1 MKFHILTLFPE
12 TVRCFFRESIVR
24 RAVDKGIIEVD
35 VMDIREYSLDKHK
48 KVDDYPFGGGRG
60 MVMCPDPLFRAL
72 ESIGER
78 GKAIYLSPAGALL
91 AQAKV
96 RELAKS
102 PVITMICGRY
112 EGIDQRVIDH
122 FVDETISIGDYVLT
136 GGELA
141 AAVLADSVTREL
153 ESVLGNSE
161 SRMEESFDET
171 GLLEYEQYTRP
182 ATYRGRD
189 VPQVLLNGNHAE
201 IERWRLKRRII
212 NTAKVRP
219 DLFARIPLTREME
232 ILQDETTKEK
242 EQ

>member
-1 MKFHILTLFPE
+1 MSYILEALKKSDQQRQRGATPTLP
-12 TVRCFFRESIVR
+12 T
-24 RAVDKGIIEVD
+24 
-35 VMDIREYSLDKHK
+35 
-48 KVDDYPFGGGRG
+48 
-60 MVMCPDPLFRAL
+60 
-72 ESIGER
+72 
-78 GKAIYLSPAGALL
+78 
-91 AQAKV
+91 
-96 RELAKS
+96 S
-102 PVITMICGRY
+102 PVAIAAPKQPIFLYYG
-112 EGIDQRVIDH
+112 
-122 FVDETISIGDYVLT
+122 L
-136 GGELA
+136 LA

-189 VPQVLLNGNHAE
+189 VPQVLLNGNHGE

-219 DLFARIPLTREME
+219 DLFARIPLTKEME
-232 ILQDETTKEK
+232 TLHDETTKET

>member
-1 MKFHILTLFPE
+1 MTFHILTLFPE

-24 RAVDKGIIEVD
+24 RAVDRGIIEVD
-35 VMDIREYSLDKHK
+35 VIDIREYSLDKHK
-48 KVDDYPFGGGRG
+48 KVDDYPFGGGMG

-78 GKAIYLSPAGALL
+78 GKAIYLSPAGVLL
-91 AQAKV
+91 VQAKV

-122 FVDETISIGDYVLT
+122 FVEETISIGDYVLT

-141 AAVLADSVTREL
+141 AAVLAESVTREL
-153 ESVLGNSE
+153 GSVLGNSE
-161 SRMEESFDET
+161 SSMEESFDET

-219 DLFARIPLTREME
+219 DLFARIPLTKEME
-232 ILQDETTKEK
+232 ILHDETAKET

>member
-1 MKFHILTLFPE
+1 MTFHILTLFPE

-24 RAVDKGIIEVD
+24 RAVDRGIIEVD
-35 VMDIREYSLDKHK
+35 VIDIREYSLDKHK
-48 KVDDYPFGGGRG
+48 KVDDYPFGGGMG

-78 GKAIYLSPAGALL
+78 GKAIYLSPAGVLL
-91 AQAKV
+91 VQAKV

-122 FVDETISIGDYVLT
+122 FVEETISIGDYVLT

-141 AAVLADSVTREL
+141 AAVLAESVTREL
-153 ESVLGNSE
+153 GSVLGNSE
-161 SRMEESFDET
+161 SSMEESFDET

-182 ATYRGRD
+182 AAYRGRD

-219 DLFARIPLTREME
+219 DLFARIPLTKEME
-232 ILQDETTKEK
+232 ILHDETAKET

>member
-1 MKFHILTLFPE
+1 MTFHILTLFPE

-24 RAVDKGIIEVD
+24 RAVDRGIIEVD
-35 VMDIREYSLDKHK
+35 VIDIREYSLDKHK

-91 AQAKV
+91 VQAKV

-122 FVDETISIGDYVLT
+122 FVEETISIGDYVLT

-141 AAVLADSVTREL
+141 AAVLAESVTREL
-153 ESVLGNSE
+153 GSVLGNSE
-161 SRMEESFDET
+161 SSMEESFDET

-219 DLFARIPLTREME
+219 DLFARIPLTKEME
-232 ILQDETTKEK
+232 ILHDETAKET